1 MATEGLTT
9 GTKLSEEHELFR
21 GSFRH
26 FLESEVLPHYDQW
39 EKDGIVPREVY
50 RAAGEA
56 GFMGMEIP
64 EEYGGAGIDDFWF
77 NTVLHEEIGMTGV
90 VGFGAG
96 LTLHNDVC
104 LPYFMHYANEEQKAR
119 WLPGIASGDLL
130 TAVAMTEPDAG
141 SDLAGIAT
149 RGTLD
154 GDDYVVSGS
163 KTFITNGINAELIIT
178 AVRTEPEPRYGG
190 LSLLVVERDT
200 PGFERGRNL
209 EKVGMHSQDTA
220 ELFFSDARV
229 PRANLLGEPGKGFLY
244 LVQNLARERISIAI
258 AGATAARGAVEWTIP
273 YLRDRRAFGKSIG
286 EFQAVRHLLA
296 EAHTETEVARAFVD
310 RCIDKLNAGI
320 LTAEEAAMAKYW
332 CTEAQGNAIDKCV
345 QLHGGYGYMIEYP
358 VARAYADARAA
369 RIYGGTNEIMKE
381 IIGRSLLKEGA

>member
-1 MATEGLTT
+1 MATEGLTRRT
-9 GTKLSEEHELFR
+9 TLGEEHELFR
-21 GSFRH
+21 ESFRH
-26 FLESEVLPHYDQW
+26 FLDTEVVPHFDQW

-50 RAAGEA
+50 AAAGAA
-56 GFMGMEIP
+56 GFMGMEVP

-77 NTVLHEEIGMTGV
+77 NAVLHDEIGRTGV

-104 LPYFMHYANEEQKAR
+104 LPYFLHYANDEQKER
-119 WLPGIASGDLL
+119 WLPGIASGELL

-154 GDDYVVSGS
+154 GDDYVVTGS
-163 KTFITNGINAELIIT
+163 KTFITNGINADLIIT
-178 AVRTEPEPRYGG
+178 AVRTEPDPRHGG
-190 LSLLVVERDT
+190 LSLLIVERDT

-220 ELFFSDARV
+220 ELFFSEARV
-229 PRANLLGEPGKGFLY
+229 PRANLLGEPGKGFKY
-244 LVQNLARERISIAI
+244 LVHNLARERVSIAL
-258 AGATAARGAVEWTIP
+258 AGVTAARGAIEWTIP
-273 YLRDRRAFGKSIG
+273 YIRDRRAFGKSIG

-296 EAHTETEVARAFVD
+296 EAYTETEVARAFVD
-310 RCIDKLNAGI
+310 RCIDKLNAGA
-320 LTAEEAAMAKYW
+320 LSAEEAAMAKYW
-332 CTEAQGNAIDKCV
+332 CTEVQGSAIDKCV
-345 QLHGGYGYMIEYP
+345 QLHGGYGYMLEYP
-358 VARAYADARAA
+358 VARAWADARVA

-381 IIGRSLLKEGA
+381 IVGRALIREGA